1 MRIFWLA
8 VLILAQFPISMHLF
22 NAYSEE
28 PSSNIKAA
36 SLLRAQTQLTTNFD
50 EDIRPAAD
58 QFYKYIDFVKGKRLG
73 LVVNQTSMVGDKH
86 LVDTLLRQNCKIQRI
101 FAPEHGFRGKADR
114 GEHIKDGK
122 DPQTGISI
130 ASLYGKNRKP
140 QAELLKEIDLMIFDI
155 QDVGVRFYTFTS
167 TMTLIM
173 EACAEAGIPLLIL
186 DRPNPLGHYVDGPVM
201 QEEQKSFVGMHPVP
215 IIHGLTVAEYAKMI
229 NGEGW
234 LKNGVKCEL
243 YHVECSNYNHRKFY
257 KLPIKPS
264 PNLPNMH
271 SIYLY
276 PSLCLFEGTDLSVGR
291 GTNKQFQVY
300 GHPDFSAGIYS
311 FTPKPMEGAKHPV
324 QEGKRC
330 KGYDLSGNAITSLQ
344 KENKLKIN
352 YILNFYQKAPQSLK
366 DKFFLKTGFFHK
378 LVGNKELMEQIKNGK
393 SEEEIRKSWEKE
405 LNAYKKLRKKY
416 LLYQDFE

>member
-8 VLILAQFPISMHLF
+8 VIILAQFPISMHLF
-22 NAYSEE
+22 NAYSKGD
-28 PSSNIKAA
+28 SSKTQAA
-36 SLLRAQTQLTTNFD
+36 AFLWAEAPQSTDFD

-73 LVVNQTSMVGDKH
+73 LVVNQTSMVGNRH
-86 LVDTLLRQNCKIQRI
+86 LVDTLLSQNCKIQRI

-114 GEHIKDGK
+114 GEKIKDGK
-122 DPQTGISI
+122 DPETGVSI

-140 QAELLKEIDLMIFDI
+140 QPNLLEDIDLMIFDI

-186 DRPNPLGHYVDGPVM
+186 DRPNPLGHYVDGPIM
-201 QEEQKSFVGMHPVP
+201 KKELKSFIGMHPVP
-215 IIHGLTVAEYAKMI
+215 IVHGLTTAEYARMI
-229 NGEGW
+229 NEEGW

-243 YHVECSNYNHRKFY
+243 YHVECSNYNHKKLY

-264 PNLPNMH
+264 PNLPNMR

-300 GHPDFSAGIYS
+300 GHPDFSAGIYQ

-324 QEGKRC
+324 QQGKNC
-330 KGYDLSGNAITSLQ
+330 KGYDLSGKPLSSLQ
-344 KENKLKIN
+344 SQEQLNIN
-352 YILNFYQKAPQSLK
+352 YLLNFYQKAPTSLK
-366 DKFFLKTGFFHK
+366 SKFFLSNGFFHK
-378 LVGNKELMEQIKNGK
+378 LVGNKELMEQVKAGK
-393 SEEEIRKSWEKE
+393 SESEIRKSWAKD
-405 LNAYKKLRKKY
+405 LADYKKMRKQY